1 MELDQL
7 RQLDVV
13 ERCPTMTEAARRL
26 HLSQPALSRSMQRLE
41 AEFRQP
47 LFDRE
52 GRSVRLNDAG
62 RVAVDWAR
70 QILRDE
76 RLMRDALDAVA
87 RRARTLRVGT
97 VAPAPLW
104 RLTSLMVERFPQE
117 TLTSESHTEND
128 QVVRGVADGTFDLG
142 IVTEP
147 PDSALLSPCWIM
159 DENLSVTLPPN
170 HPLAARK
177 SVTPADLDG
186 ETFLLAGDIGFWRRG
201 VDATLPHATLIEQRD
216 REVFAQLVHTT
227 PYCAFVTDAP
237 FLQGETTGRAVVP
250 IDDASAHARFFLI
263 VRKEAQGMPHDLFR
277 WVQESSPAPG
287 QSR

>member
-1 MELDQL
+1 MEFEQL
-7 RQLDVV
+7 RQLDAM
-13 ERCPTMTEAARRL
+13 ERCATMTEAARRL
-26 HLSQPALSRSMQRLE
+26 HVSQPALSRSMQRLE
-41 AEFRQP
+41 TEFGQP

-52 GRSVRLNDAG
+52 GRSMRLNDAG

-117 TLTSESHTEND
+117 TLTSESHTDND
-128 QVVRGVADGTFDLG
+128 QVMRGVIDGTFDLG
-142 IVTEP
+142 IVNEL
-147 PDSALLSPCWIM
+147 PDSALLSSCWIM

-177 SVTPADLDG
+177 AVTLADLDG
-186 ETFLLAGDIGFWRRG
+186 ETFLLAGDIGFWRG
-201 VDATLPHATLIEQRD
+201 SVDASLPHATFIEQRD

-237 FLQGETTGRAVVP
+237 FLQGEVAGRAVVP
-250 IDDASAHARFFLI
+250 IDDESAHARFFLV
-263 VRKEAQGMPHDLFR
+263 VRKTATGLAHDLFT
-277 WVQESSPAPG
+277 WAQERSVRP
-287 QSR
+287 

>member
-1 MELDQL
+1 MEFEQL
-7 RQLDVV
+7 RHLDAM
-13 ERCPTMTEAARRL
+13 ETCATMTEAARRL
-26 HLSQPALSRSMQRLE
+26 HMSQPALSRSMQRLE
-41 AEFRQP
+41 TEFGQP

-52 GRSVRLNDAG
+52 GRSMRLNDAG

-117 TLTSESHTEND
+117 TLTSESHTDND
-128 QVVRGVADGTFDLG
+128 QVVRGVIDGTFDLG

-147 PDSALLSPCWIM
+147 PDSALLSSCWIM

-177 SVTPADLDG
+177 AVTLADLDG
-186 ETFLLAGDIGFWRRG
+186 ETFLLAGDIGFWRNS
-201 VDATLPHATLIEQRD
+201 VDASLPHATFIEQRD

-237 FLQGETTGRAVVP
+237 FLQGEVAGRAVVP
-250 IDDASAHARFFLI
+250 IDDESAHAQFFLI
-263 VRKEAQGMPHDLFR
+263 VRKTATGLAHDLFT
-277 WVQESSPAPG
+277 WAQERSVRP
-287 QSR
+287 